1 MKAEKS
7 DNFNEL
13 FIDNYNNFRK
23 SIKIVLDEIV
33 TKLYDDNKQ
42 LIKVKKSDQSI
53 NNLKR
58 IINTAISISNKKG
71 YAAMSMRELSRASS
85 LSIGALYSYFPSKD
99 ELLHI
104 IQQYGRAAVEKTLS
118 SALSKASSTK
128 DKLYNFIHAHIFISE
143 ALKDWFYF
151 SYMETRYFTGIEYN
165 KTIES
170 ELFTESLIDSI
181 IKDGIKKSECKS
193 NLNSSLIASVTK
205 AMMQDWYLKRWKYKR
220 RNIIPEEYALEC
232 FNIIY
237 NYIHQG

>member
-7 DNFNEL
+7 DNIDEL

-23 SIKIVLDEIV
+23 SIKIILDDIV

-53 NNLKR
+53 HNLKR

-71 YAAMSMRELSRASS
+71 YSAMSMRELSHASS

-118 SALSKASSTK
+118 GALSNALSTK

-143 ALKDWFYF
+143 AL
-151 SYMETRYFTGIEYN
+151 RTGFIFHIWKHDILRGLN
-165 KTIES
+165 
-170 ELFTESLIDSI
+170 I
-181 IKDGIKKSECKS
+181 IKLSKVSFLQ
-193 NLNSSLIASVTK
+193 N
-205 AMMQDWYLKRWKYKR
+205 
-220 RNIIPEEYALEC
+220 
-232 FNIIY
+232 
-237 NYIHQG
+237 H